1 MPTPTAAP
9 SVTLD
14 LDPARLVVFDYG
26 LLEQIEDRMGKT
38 INAVAFDDFGAMAVT
53 DTADTDAVMASMRKV
68 SVKFVISFVTAC
80 LGCERAALAS
90 IVPAEKISQVFNSLS
105 VGFFEAVR
113 QLNGIASIDH
123 PQTPAEP
130 SPQANPSGV

>member
-1 MPTPTAAP
+1 MSTSSAAP
-9 SVTLD
+9 TVTLD
-14 LDPARLVVFDYG
+14 IEPSRTVVFDYG
-26 LLEQIEDRMGKT
+26 LLEAIEDRMGKT
-38 INAVAFDDFGAMAVT
+38 INAIAFDDFGAMAVT

-90 IVPAEKISQVFNSLS
+90 IVPGEKLSQVFNALS
-105 VGFFEAVR
+105 IGFFEAVR

-130 SPQANPSGV
+130 NPQASPSGV